1 MGLLDKIRPTP
12 LMRVGVDA
20 GELRV
25 HLQVPEAVAGEAR
38 AAVLRRWEQAEAYLV
53 RHRSFKEAVGPV
65 PDDESAPALIRS
77 MIAASLT
84 VGVAPMACL
93 PGAMVEAIAHDL
105 ELLCKEA
112 VTGCEGVSYV
122 MGLPTQIFPIDTA
135 ADEEGRSVGL
145 RVVASNP
152 YAIYSSVGRI
162 RWPPF
167 TGKARA
173 IAVVA
178 EEGALAEAVG
188 AALGSALR
196 KPDYLPR
203 VLETASHVEG
213 VRGGVIL
220 LDGTM
225 GVWGDIEIVTP
236 TTPR

>member
-1 MGLLDKIRPTP
+1 MGLLDKIRPAP

-25 HLQVPEAVAGEAR
+25 HLQVPEAVADQAR

-65 PDDESAPALIRS
+65 PDDESAPPLIRA
-77 MIAASLT
+77 MISAALT

-93 PGAMVEAIAHDL
+93 PGAIVEAVAHDL
-105 ELLCKEA
+105 EPLCKEA
-112 VTGCEGVSYV
+112 VTACEGVSYV
-122 MGLPTQIFPIDTA
+122 MGVPTQIFPIDNS
-135 ADEEGRSVGL
+135 ADEDGRSVGV
-145 RVVASNP
+145 RVVTDDP

-178 EEGALAEAVG
+178 SEGALAEAVG

-196 KPDYLPR
+196 KPERLRR
-203 VLETASHVEG
+203 VLDTASRVEG

-225 GVWGDIEIVTP
+225 GVWGAIEIVTP
-236 TTPR
+236 STK